1 MKTLKALKHWIK
13 GYRLHPKE
21 ARRLEDL
28 WNNIKVG
35 IITILLISLIIWL
48 LSGMGVF
55 ETKVGF

>member
-21 ARRLEDL
+21 ARRLEEL
-28 WNNIKVG
+28 WFNIKVG
-35 IITILLISLIIWL
+35 GITILFISLIIWL

-55 ETKVGF
+55 ETRVGF